1 MKHHF
6 IYIGI
11 IVGMA
16 IALMVTVITFSSE
29 PKPFPAPILKAF
41 EAQDG
46 LHVLYREEDAVED
59 ILIELVDEQELYY
72 FDINGKQHSILL
84 VRHCM
89 IGECNVVDVSLDNG
103 RMLCIPSHV
112 RRANQ
117 K

>member
-1 MKHHF
+1 MKYYT
-6 IYIGI
+6 ICL
-11 IVGMA
+11 GMFLLFLL
-16 IALMVTVITFSSE
+16 ALNYNDE
-29 PKPFPAPILKAF
+29 PKPFPAPILKVF

-72 FDINGKQHSILL
+72 FDINGKQHSVLL
-84 VRHCM
+84 VRHGM

-112 RRANQ
+112 VRANQ
-117 K
+117 IKH